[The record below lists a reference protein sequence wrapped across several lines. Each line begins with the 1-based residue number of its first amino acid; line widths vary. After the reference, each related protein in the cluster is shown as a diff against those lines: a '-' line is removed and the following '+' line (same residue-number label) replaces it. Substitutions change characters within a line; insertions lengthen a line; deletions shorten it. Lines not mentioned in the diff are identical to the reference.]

1 MSGRIAYM
9 AAEGVVAPG
18 FIFRPRMVELLE
30 GSRSYGRRA
39 VLLLTFSRL
48 RGGGAS
54 GFVVDLFGAWG
65 GAVS

>member
-1 MSGRIAYM
+1 M
-9 AAEGVVAPG
+9 AAEGVAAPG

-48 RGGGAS
+48 RGGGRAVLLLTFS
-54 GFVVDLFGAWG
+54 GLGG
-65 GAVS
+65 GAGS